1 MLILACDHG
10 GFPLKEEVKRHL
22 EARGILYTDCG
33 TDSEESVDYP
43 IYAKKAL
50 DLMANKEEDRVI
62 LICGTGLGMMLCA
75 NRVQGVR
82 AVCVSDA
89 FSAKHSRSHNNAN
102 VLCIGGRVLKTDA
115 ALEIVDLFLDTEFDG
130 ARHSRR
136 LNQIDELF
144 SK

>member
-10 GFPLKEEVKRHL
+10 GYPLKEEIKRHL
-22 EARGILYTDCG
+22 DSRGIEYTDCG

-50 DLMANKEEDRVI
+50 DLMKDKEQDRVI

-75 NRVQGVR
+75 NRVEGVR
-82 AVCVSDA
+82 AVCVSDT

-102 VLCIGGRVLKTDA
+102 VLCIGGRVLSADLA
-115 ALEIVDLFLDTEFDG
+115 REIVDLFLDTEFDG

-144 SK
+144 R

>member
-10 GFPLKEEVKRHL
+10 GYPLKEEIKRHL
-22 EARGILYTDCG
+22 DSRGIEYTDCG

-50 DLMANKEEDRVI
+50 DLMKDKEQDRVI

-75 NRVQGVR
+75 NRVEGVR
-82 AVCVSDA
+82 AVCVSDT

-102 VLCIGGRVLKTDA
+102 VLCIGGRVLSAEA
-115 ALEIVDLFLDTEFDG
+115 AREIVDLFLDTEFDG

-144 SK
+144 R

>member
-10 GFPLKEEVKRHL
+10 GYPLKEEIKRHL
-22 EARGILYTDCG
+22 DSRGIEYTDCG

-50 DLMANKEEDRVI
+50 DLMKDKEQDRVI

-75 NRVQGVR
+75 NRVEGVR
-82 AVCVSDA
+82 AVCVSDT

-102 VLCIGGRVLKTDA
+102 VLCIGGRVLSA
-115 ALEIVDLFLDTEFDG
+115 AAAREIVDLFLDTEFDG

-144 SK
+144 R